1 MTHRTRSF
9 KIWNNY
15 QKNECGNNGN
25 CMKRMLKSGTH
36 SKFCIF
42 CKFDT
47 NFRIFFKL
55 WQWLS
60 DFLQTMTLTFVFS
73 SNYNTH
79 FRIFLKTLTLTFV
92 FSSNFNTHFRILFQ
106 LWHSLSYFLPT
117 MSTFVFSANYDTNF
131 RIFLKLWHYLSY
143 FFQTMTLTFV
153 FSSNLTL
160 TLVFS
165 SSYDTNF
172 RIFLKHDTIFRI
184 SFKLWH

>member
-25 CMKRMLKSGTH
+25 WMKRMLKSGTH

-92 FSSNFNTHFRILFQ
+92 FSSNYNTHFRILFQ

-131 RIFLKLWHYLSY
+131 RIFFKLE
-143 FFQTMTLTFV
+143 
-153 FSSNLTL
+153 
-160 TLVFS
+160 
-165 SSYDTNF
+165 TNF
-172 RIFLKHDTIFRI
+172 GIF
-184 SFKLWH
+184 FKLWQ

>member
-73 SNYNTH
+73 SNYNSHFRIFLNTLTLTLVFSSNYDTH

-92 FSSNFNTHFRILFQ
+92 FSSNYNTHFRILFQ

-131 RIFLKLWHYLSY
+131 RIFFKL
-143 FFQTMTLTFV
+143 
-153 FSSNLTL
+153 
-160 TLVFS
+160 
-165 SSYDTNF
+165 DTNF
-172 RIFLKHDTIFRI
+172 GIF
-184 SFKLWH
+184 FKLWH